1 MAKILLLESREAS
14 APRTV
19 PATVPVSV
27 IDQEHNKYQY
37 SQALS
42 SITNS
47 CPPPNFPITL
57 AALTQL
63 KSYQATRETEN
74 KVENRN
80 VPVQAMTRQNE
91 NMIPETQYS
100 KEAEE
105 ARECRKGS
113 EKSKRSRPLSS
124 RHCRS
129 ATPEF
134 VRKEGRK
141 LKRSNSSRRQTLHGK
156 RSRSRSCNRTTSRRH
171 SREKSLKIDHSTET
185 KQRDQS
191 CDRDKVSGRVDKGRK
206 DISSAPTDNHS
217 KKRCYDLRPR
227 NPSHCRK
234 YTNESLDSFSFLN

>member
-14 APRTV
+14 APRTI

-57 AALTQL
+57 AALTQI
-63 KSYQATRETEN
+63 KSDQATRETEN

-80 VPVQAMTRQNE
+80 VPVQAMTRQNKSV
-91 NMIPETQYS
+91 IPETQYS

-105 ARECRKGS
+105 ARECREGS
-113 EKSKRSRPLSS
+113 EKSKRNRLLSS

-129 ATPEF
+129 ATPED
-134 VRKEGRK
+134 VKKEGRK
-141 LKRSNSSRRQTLHGK
+141 LKRSNSSRRHSLHGK
-156 RSRSRSCNRTTSRRH
+156 RSRSRSCSRKTSRRH
-171 SREKSLKIDHSTET
+171 SREKSLKNDHLTET
-185 KQRDQS
+185 EQRDRS
-191 CDRDKVSGRVDKGRK
+191 CNRDQVSGRVDNGRK
-206 DISSAPTDNHS
+206 DISTAPTNNHS
-217 KKRCYDLRPR
+217 KKRCYGLRPR
-227 NPSHCRK
+227 NSSHCRK